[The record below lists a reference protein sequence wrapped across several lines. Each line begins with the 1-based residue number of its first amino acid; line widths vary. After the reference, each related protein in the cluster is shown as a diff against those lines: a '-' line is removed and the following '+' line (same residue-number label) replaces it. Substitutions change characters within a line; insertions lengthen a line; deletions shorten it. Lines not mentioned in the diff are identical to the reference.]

1 MIARRTCPF
10 VTRVLLQAVLVAPLF
25 VAHTM
30 LFAQGTGATVTGLI
44 TDSTGAT
51 LPNASVTFT
60 NVATG
65 AVSKVDTNGQGIYRV
80 SGLLPGTYNATATMT
95 GFKTSVRE
103 GVDLQIEAQ
112 VTLDYS
118 LNVGAASDV
127 VTVNADSSI
136 LETTSPTISQ
146 VIEGRQ
152 VQDTPLNGRNTMNLV
167 TLTPGVVPQ
176 GGTSGAASNNS
187 NGGAFTNANS
197 FGNYQI
203 AGGLAGQSSVYLDGA
218 PLNVLFANSVTFVV
232 TQDAVQEFRVES
244 SVVNPQYGQ
253 FGGGVVSFGTK
264 PGGNRLHGTLYEYFR
279 NTIFNA
285 NNFFNNQFAIGR
297 PKFNQNQFGATIGG
311 PIMKDKVF
319 FFISYEGYR
328 LAQGVINQGRVPT
341 QAELNGD
348 FTADPKISNPVT
360 GQQVQCGGVLNKFC
374 IGAPVN
380 SALDTVADPTS
391 QYLANTIHY
400 FPLPNKVTVPG
411 AAVNYQADGKAN
423 ARNAQETIRFDYNLN
438 AKNKLFARYT
448 RFDRTQDPTVFI
460 NNPVGPSAFTGVG
473 STVSQFAFGD
483 TVTLSQSSVLDVRL
497 SYLRYFSYLQPANT
511 NANLAPLDNGDQA
524 QFWNPASKEISPYF
538 PALLITNNIT
548 YPYAGVNQTAQQPFN
563 VYTAF
568 ANYTK
573 VLGKHS
579 LTGGGEFRQEEGYEF
594 NQPFVSGAFAFA
606 GTSTACIPSATHA
619 CPGGIVIP
627 GSGATPV
634 ADFIS
639 GVFAA
644 APVGFT
650 TTTNVSTLT
659 HYAGFFFNDTYQVS
673 PKLTATAGVRY
684 ELPGSFYEKNDRNA
698 VILPQ
703 LANPLVLVNSLA
715 YGSRGDLQAHHTLF
729 SPRVG
734 FSFAPYAGTTLRA
747 GYSLAYLPQDSSFT
761 SQPYYSS
768 LNSPVTFVAPSSRLC
783 APLGFATTGK
793 APGNPCNSPGSVA
806 KTTIIEPMS
815 RAAYA
820 ANPAIF
826 YGQTIT
832 GREPFSS
839 FPYLQQWNANVQ
851 QAFGKSTVLQ
861 LAYLGARGDHLPIT
875 GSTDINQ
882 LPDSAIVGPPATTQ
896 GERPYPLFQNVNV
909 TSPYVGDSTY
919 HSAQV
924 TLSKRFASGGT
935 LLGNY
940 SWSKFLGDSE
950 STNGPVE
957 THVQGVIQDYTN
969 LRGEKSYLSFDV
981 PQRLV
986 ISYILDLPVGRGK
999 RYLGDAGSALNAAV
1013 SGWNVSGINLFQSG
1027 FPLAFTGAPNVVS
1040 AAYGA
1045 GTPRP
1050 NVALGCQQK
1059 NPISYVTAA
1068 QQQASIINKACFSTP
1083 VAGATA
1089 GSYFGNQPR
1098 TSGSFRTQGTDNW
1111 DFSIGK
1117 TTPIHEDIN
1126 LVFRAEAFNVT
1137 NRVQFADPGLTVGT
1151 ATFGVLTSQANQP
1164 RSFQFS
1170 LRANY

>member
-1 MIARRTCPF
+1 MIARRTRPS
-10 VTRVLLQAVLVAPLF
+10 VVRVLLQTLLVAMLSL
-25 VAHTM
+25 ANTM
-30 LFAQGTGATVTGLI
+30 LFAQGTAATVSGFV
-44 TDSTGAT
+44 TDSSGAT
-51 LPNASVTFT
+51 LPSATVTYT
-60 NVATG
+60 NTATG
-65 AVSKVDTNGQGIYRV
+65 AVSKATTNSEGLYRV
-80 SGLLPGTYNATATMT
+80 TGLLPGIYKAIIAMT
-95 GFKTSVRE
+95 GFKTAVQE

-112 VTLDYS
+112 VTLNYTLD
-118 LNVGAASDV
+118 VGATSEV
-127 VTVNADSSI
+127 VAVNADSSI

-152 VQDTPLNGRNTMNLV
+152 VEDTPLNGRNTMNLV
-167 TLTPGVVPQ
+167 ALTPGVVPQ

-253 FGGGVVSFGTK
+253 FGGGVVSFATK
-264 PGGNRLHGTLYEYFR
+264 PGGGHFHGTIYEYFR
-279 NTIFNA
+279 NTILNA
-285 NNFFNNQFAIGR
+285 NNFFNNQFSIPR
-297 PKFNQNQFGATIGG
+297 PKFNQNQFGATLGG
-311 PIMKDKVF
+311 PLVKDKAF

-348 FTADPKISNPVT
+348 FAADPKISNPVT

-380 SALDTVADPTS
+380 PALDTVADPTS

-400 FPLPNKVTVPG
+400 FPLPNKLAASG
-411 AAVNYQADGKAN
+411 AAVNYQANGKAN
-423 ARNAQETIRFDYNLN
+423 ARNAQETMRFDYNLN

-473 STVSQFAFGD
+473 SNVSQYVLGD
-483 TVTLSQSSVLDVRL
+483 TVTLSQTSILDVHL

-511 NANLAPLDNGDQA
+511 NVNLAPLDNGDQA
-524 QFWNPASKEISPYF
+524 QFWNTASREVSPYF
-538 PALLITNNIT
+538 PAVLISNNIT
-548 YPYAGVNQTAQQPFN
+548 YPYAGVNQTAEQPFN
-563 VYTAF
+563 IYTASG
-568 ANYTK
+568 NYTK

-579 LTGGGEFRQEEGYEF
+579 LTGGAEFRQEEGYEF

-650 TTTNVSTLT
+650 TTTPVSTVT
-659 HYAGFFFNDTYQVS
+659 HYAGFFFNDTFQMS
-673 PKLTATAGVRY
+673 PKLTITAGVRY
-684 ELPGSFYEKNDRNA
+684 ELPGSFYEKHDRNA

-703 LANPLVLVNSLA
+703 LANPLVLVNSSA
-715 YGSRGDLQAHHTLF
+715 YSNRGDLQAHHTLF

-734 FSFAPYAGTTLRA
+734 FSFTPHAGSTLRA
-747 GYSLAYLPQDSSFT
+747 GYSLTYLPQDSSFT

-783 APLGFATTGK
+783 APLGFVATG
-793 APGNPCNSPGSVA
+793 AAAGNPCLAPGSVA
-806 KTTIIEPMS
+806 KTAIIEPMS

-851 QAFGKSTVLQ
+851 QAFGNSAVLQ

-875 GSTDINQ
+875 GSVNINQ
-882 LPDSAIVGPPATTQ
+882 LPDTAVVGPPATTQ
-896 GERPYPLFQNVNV
+896 ALRPYPLFQNVNI
-909 TSPYVGDSTY
+909 TSPYIGDSTY

-924 TLSKRFASGGT
+924 TFSKRFASGGT

-957 THVQGVIQDYTN
+957 THTQGVIQDYTN

-999 RYLGDAGSALNAAV
+999 YFLTNAGPALNAAV
-1013 SGWNVSGINLFQSG
+1013 SGWNASGINLFQSG
-1027 FPLAFTGAPNVVS
+1027 FPLAITGAPTVVS
-1040 AAYGA
+1040 GAYGA

-1050 NVALGCQQK
+1050 NVIAGCRQQTG
-1059 NPISYVTAA
+1059 ISYVTAA

-1089 GSYFGNQPR
+1089 RTYFGNQPR
-1098 TSGSFRTQGTDNW
+1098 TSGLFRTQGTDNW

-1117 TTPIHEDIN
+1117 TTRIHEDIN

-1137 NRVQFADPGLTVGT
+1137 NRVQFADPGLTFGT